1 MSEVSFEDLKDNQQR
16 VQEGESWRD
25 EIVDKPLDTHNI
37 NNALHVVLKENGIEE
52 IKRVKIKMTEKGNL
66 IMFEDQMGRIIEM
79 EVTIPCMVHQPC
91 CCSCK

>member
-16 VQEGESWRD
+16 VQEGESWKD
-25 EIVDKPLDTHNI
+25 ETANKPLDTHNI

-52 IKRVKIKMTEKGNL
+52 IKRVKIEMTEKGNL
-66 IMFEDQMGRIIEM
+66 IMFEDQMGRKIEM
-79 EVTIPCMVHQPC
+79 DLTIPKFHNPR

>member
-1 MSEVSFEDLKDNQQR
+1 MSEVSFEDLKENQQR
-16 VQEGESWRD
+16 VQEGESWKD
-25 EIVDKPLDTHNI
+25 ETANKPLDTHNI

-52 IKRVKIKMTEKGNL
+52 IKRVKIKMTEKDNL

-79 EVTIPCMVHQPC
+79 EVIIPCMVHKPC

>member
-1 MSEVSFEDLKDNQQR
+1 MSKVSLEDLKDNQQR

-52 IKRVKIKMTEKGNL
+52 IKRVKIEMTEKGNL
-66 IMFEDQMGRIIEM
+66 IMFEDQMGRKIEM
-79 EVTIPCMVHQPC
+79 DLIIPKFHNPRC
-91 CCSCK
+91 CCCK

>member
-1 MSEVSFEDLKDNQQR
+1 MSKVSLEDLKDNQQR

-52 IKRVKIKMTEKGNL
+52 IKRVKIEMTEKGNL

-79 EVTIPCMVHQPC
+79 EVTIPCMVHKPC

>member
-16 VQEGESWRD
+16 VQEGESWKD
-25 EIVDKPLDTHNI
+25 ETANKPLDTHNI

-52 IKRVKIKMTEKGNL
+52 CKRVKIEMTEKGNL
-66 IMFEDQMGRIIEM
+66 IMFEDQMGRKIEM
-79 EVTIPCMVHQPC
+79 DLIIPKFHNPR

>member
-1 MSEVSFEDLKDNQQR
+1 MSKVSLEDLKD
-16 VQEGESWRD
+16 ETA
-25 EIVDKPLDTHNI
+25 DKPLDTHNI
-37 NNALHVVLKENGIEE
+37 NNALHTILKENGIGE
-52 IKRVKIKMTEKGNL
+52 IKRVRIEMTEKGNL